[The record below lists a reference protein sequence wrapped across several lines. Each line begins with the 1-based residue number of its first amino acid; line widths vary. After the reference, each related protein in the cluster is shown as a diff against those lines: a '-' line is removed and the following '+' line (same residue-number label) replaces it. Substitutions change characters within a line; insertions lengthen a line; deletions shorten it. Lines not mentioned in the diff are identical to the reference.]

1 MRNRHG
7 RTGMFVLL
15 SLPFFLS
22 PVAYAQLVRDPQQD
36 ISVSFSSRHQ
46 GEDPGTV
53 FGVATNNSA
62 NAYPCVRIEFDLYTR
77 FDLRTPGQEGRLLGV
92 LPVELQNLRP
102 REARAYQHQ
111 LPQPA
116 GIGLKSVT
124 ECPKQPAKELPDAPK
139 ILSFSVV
146 PPRIQAGQTA
156 TLQWRTENTDH
167 ILFGERNPEW
177 PRTSQEPILAPRAI
191 EPSGSVRVSPS
202 QTVTYRLEAKKEGR
216 STLQDVTL
224 EVTSSPSP
232 PGAPAPAGT
241 CSITGRISGNLQ
253 WNTRDDRGQPIS
265 FTLEHI
271 YLKAPGVTRPER
283 AKVQGRT
290 YIFENLT
297 AGQTYTISPGGF
309 RSQPRERVVSCR
321 SNTTHRGVDF
331 EITGAPP
338 SG

>member
-7 RTGMFVLL
+7 PVSMFALPSLL
-15 SLPFFLS
+15 FFFS
-22 PVAYAQLVRDPQQD
+22 PVVYAQLARDPQQD

-53 FGVATNNSA
+53 FGVARNNSA

-77 FDLRTPGQEGRLLGV
+77 FDLRPPGQEGRHLGV
-92 LPVELQNLRP
+92 LSVELQNLQP
-102 REARAYQHQ
+102 REARAYQER

-139 ILSFSVV
+139 ILSFAVV
-146 PPRIQAGQTA
+146 PQRIQAGQTA
-156 TLQWRTENTDH
+156 TLQWRTENTDQV
-167 ILFGERNPEW
+167 LFGERNPEW
-177 PRTSQEPILAPRAI
+177 PRTSQEPIRAPRAI

-202 QTVTYRLEAKKEGR
+202 QSVTYRLEAKKEGR

-224 EVTSSPSP
+224 EVTSSPTP
-232 PGAPAPAGT
+232 TGT
-241 CSITGRISGNLQ
+241 CSITGRISGRLQ
-253 WNTRDDRGQPIS
+253 WNTKDDRGQPIS
-265 FTLEHI
+265 FTLEHM
-271 YLKAPGVTRPER
+271 YLKAPGVARPER
-283 AKVQGRT
+283 VRVQGRA
-290 YIFENLT
+290 YIFENLA
-297 AGQTYTISPGGF
+297 AGQTYTIFPGGF
-309 RSQPRERVVSCR
+309 RSEPRERVVSCR
-321 SNTTHRGVDF
+321 ANTTHRGVDF